1 LDATDR
7 AILRELQKDARIT
20 NVELARRVGLT
31 PPPTLRRMR
40 NLEEHEVIQGYH
52 ACVNPAMLGW
62 AITVIVMVS
71 LKDQSA
77 AELKRFEEHVAGLA
91 EVRECHMLSGETDF
105 MLKIVAR
112 DLPAFQ
118 DLLVHQIIAAP
129 NVSGVRTALIIR
141 SSKQAPG
148 VPLDD

>member
-1 LDATDR
+1 
-7 AILRELQKDARIT
+7 
-20 NVELARRVGLT
+20 
-31 PPPTLRRMR
+31 
-40 NLEEHEVIQGYH
+40 
-52 ACVNPAMLGW
+52 MLGW

-105 MLKIVAR
+105 LLKVVAR